1 MGSIPRFGKLV
12 GPLIAGTIGA
22 VGISTL
28 ASAADGTEAGSILP
42 EAAAGAAFASPFI
55 SKASGAAGGP
65 DPLKYLRKG
74 ARKAASS
81 LLTPTGMAGIWGATG
96 FDKESAVDRATLGA
110 EAAFS
115 KELVKHSDKLTKPI
129 QNQTMRSI
137 VRGVLNAGMPLK
149 WAMRAARVAS
159 PIGWA
164 TLGAEGIYQLGK
176 YAMEEQKPITT
187 DGDRVALGA
196 LFGAPFISKASG
208 AAGGPDSLENILN
221 LEKF

>member
-1 MGSIPRFGKLV
+1 MESK
-12 GPLIAGTIGA
+12 IAQNIA
-22 VGISTL
+22 
-28 ASAADGTEAGSILP
+28 
-42 EAAAGAAFASPFI
+42 
-55 SKASGAAGGP
+55 

-81 LLTPTGMAGIWGATG
+81 LLSPLGAGAIWGATG
-96 FDKESAVDRATLGA
+96 GVDLESGIDRAGLGA

-176 YAMEEQKPITT
+176 YAMEEQKRIEAMSPEQRKEFEAEQEEI
-187 DGDRVALGA
+187 GAFSAAEGGRVG
-196 LFGAPFISKASG
+196 FKKN
-208 AAGGPDSLENILN
+208 D
-221 LEKF
+221 

>member
-1 MGSIPRFGKLV
+1 MFG
-12 GPLIAGTIGA
+12 A
-22 VGISTL
+22 
-28 ASAADGTEAGSILP
+28 
-42 EAAAGAAFASPFI
+42 PFI
-55 SKASGAAGGP
+55 SKASGAAAKGLGVESKIAQNIA

-81 LLTPTGMAGIWGATG
+81 ILSPLGAGAIWGATG
-96 FDKESAVDRATLGA
+96 GVDLESGIDRAGLGA

-129 QNQTMRSI
+129 QNQTMRSV

-176 YAMEEQKPITT
+176 YAMEEQKRIEAMSPEQ
-187 DGDRVALGA
+187 RRALRARQAALAFEGA
-196 LFGAPFISKASG
+196 REGGIIGKKSG
-208 AAGGPDSLENILN
+208 PPPVSGPTPHGLPYET
-221 LEKF
+221 KGVKKQ